1 MCNRDKLAL
10 TVLAMIL
17 SGIVAYYSGRI
28 SIAQSIA
35 ERPTRQ
41 EMKETIKATQEET
54 QRQLDD
60 IKKQQ
65 EKAYQETKAVN
76 EKVDKVLY
84 ELRFNS
90 SRGR

>member
-1 MCNRDKLAL
+1 MNSKDKISL

-17 SGIVAYYSGRI
+17 SGIVAYFSGQM
-28 SIAQSIA
+28 SIAQEIA
-35 ERPTRQ
+35 SRPSRQ

-65 EKAYQETKAVN
+65 DKAYQETRAVN

-84 ELRFNS
+84 ELRFNN
-90 SRGR
+90 RGR

>member
-1 MCNRDKLAL
+1 MNSKDKISL

-17 SGIVAYYSGRI
+17 SGIVAYFSGQI
-28 SIAQSIA
+28 LIAQEIA
-35 ERPTRQ
+35 SRPSRQ

-65 EKAYQETKAVN
+65 DRTYSEIQKINDNIK
-76 EKVDKVLY
+76 
-84 ELRFNS
+84 ELIKRDNN
-90 SRGR
+90 RR

>member
-1 MCNRDKLAL
+1 MNSKDKISL

-17 SGIVAYYSGRI
+17 SGIVAYFSGQM
-28 SIAQSIA
+28 SIAQEIA
-35 ERPTRQ
+35 SRPSRQ

-65 EKAYQETKAVN
+65 DRTYSEIQKINDNIK
-76 EKVDKVLY
+76 
-84 ELRFNS
+84 ELIKRDNN
-90 SRGR
+90 RR

>member
-1 MCNRDKLAL
+1 MNGREKISL

-17 SGIVAYYSGRI
+17 SGILAYFTGQAST
-28 SIAQSIA
+28 AQSIS

-60 IKKQQ
+60 IKKQADRTYGEIQ
-65 EKAYQETKAVN
+65 KINDNIK
-76 EKVDKVLY
+76 
-84 ELRFNS
+84 ELIKRDNN
-90 SRGR
+90 RGR